1 MFGRHHGHG
10 PRNHDESCRERHAH
24 GGHGRHGPGRFEGG
38 FASRDGF
45 RAGRKLSSI
54 DLQLL
59 ILALLARQPAHGYEL
74 IRTIE
79 EISGGFYVPSPGMI
93 YPALTYLD
101 EIGHAVA
108 EADGN
113 KKLFSITDA
122 GRAALEADRAAAD
135 RIIEGLGRIGAKMDA
150 VRDVFE
156 GRGRAR
162 IRKPMAIMRWRLPA
176 RRSRHRCF
184 ASAAVPPRRRHGL
197 RISSAGPST
206 RSIAVSAAQGKGFF
220 MTERHAVARPPRVA
234 PPSSHREDGGAPH
247 PADGP
252 HHADWRRP
260 RGFRQRRL

>member
-1 MFGRHHGHG
+1 MFGRHRGHEH
-10 PRNHDESCRERHAH
+10 RNHDESCRERHAH

-113 KKLFSITDA
+113 KKLFTITDA
-122 GRAALEADRAAAD
+122 GRAALEADRAGAD
-135 RIIEGLGRIGAKMDA
+135 RIIEGLGRIGSKMDA
-150 VRDVFE
+150 VRDVME
-156 GRGRAR
+156 GRGQ
-162 IRKPMAIMRWRLPA
+162 LPGEDPEA
-176 RRSRHRCF
+176 
-184 ASAAVPPRRRHGL
+184 HG
-197 RISSAGPST
+197 
-206 RSIAVSAAQGKGFF
+206 
-220 MTERHAVARPPRVA
+220 
-234 PPSSHREDGGAPH
+234 
-247 PADGP
+247 
-252 HHADWRRP
+252 HHALEIARQAIKASLFHKRGCSSEEATRLADILRRAVDEIN
-260 RGFRQRRL
+260 RG

>member
-1 MFGRHHGHG
+1 MFGRHRGHG
-10 PRNHDESCRERHAH
+10 PRHHDETCRERHAHGGH

-59 ILALLARQPAHGYEL
+59 ILSLLARQPAHGYEL

-122 GRAALEADRAAAD
+122 GRAALEEGRAAAD

-156 GRGRAR
+156 GRGPGEDPEA
-162 IRKPMAIMRWRLPA
+162 
-176 RRSRHRCF
+176 
-184 ASAAVPPRRRHGL
+184 HG
-197 RISSAGPST
+197 
-206 RSIAVSAAQGKGFF
+206 
-220 MTERHAVARPPRVA
+220 
-234 PPSSHREDGGAPH
+234 
-247 PADGP
+247 
-252 HHADWRRP
+252 HHALEIARQAIKASLFHKRGCSSEEAARLADILRRAVDEIN
-260 RGFRQRRL
+260 RG